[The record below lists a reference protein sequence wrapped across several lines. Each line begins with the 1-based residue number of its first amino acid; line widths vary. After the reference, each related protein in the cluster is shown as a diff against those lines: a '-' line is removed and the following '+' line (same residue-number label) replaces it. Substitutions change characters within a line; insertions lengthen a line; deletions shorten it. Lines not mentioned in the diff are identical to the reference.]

1 MQSIA
6 DLRPLQER
14 GIDSPNVA
22 NATNTSI
29 DIPSREEIQ
38 KPASYSVITTQI
50 LLYLGAN
57 SANAVSQVSW
67 KRDIEFTIQVR
78 QLALFAPELL
88 SSCLSSVFSRLCPLC
103 NSLRSAVVKAS
114 LLAIQDLFFSLKVCI
129 CSSIHIRMNAF
140 RAVTSA

>member
-1 MQSIA
+1 M
-6 DLRPLQER
+6 
-14 GIDSPNVA
+14 
-22 NATNTSI
+22 
-29 DIPSREEIQ
+29 
-38 KPASYSVITTQI
+38 ITTQI
-50 LLYLGAN
+50 LLYLGAH

-88 SSCLSSVFSRLCPLC
+88 SSCLSSVFSRLYPLC

-129 CSSIHIRMNAF
+129 CSSIHIRMNVF
-140 RAVTSA
+140 CAVTSA